1 MRRPAMTPLRVR
13 FAPSPTGYLHIG
25 GARTAMFNWLL
36 ARNLGG
42 TFVLRIEDT
51 DEDRSTPE
59 YEAVILRELRWLGLD
74 WDEGPDVGGP
84 YAPYR
89 QTERMHTYRDAT
101 ERMLAAGTAYRC
113 TCTVERIDALRAE
126 QEARKQK
133 PRYDGHCRDLRL
145 GPDCGPHT
153 IRLRV
158 ETGETVVPDL
168 IKGRVVYDNGELD
181 DLILVRTDGV
191 PTYNF
196 VVVCDDVA
204 MAITH
209 VLRGDEHLNN
219 TPKQLLIY
227 SALGATPPRF
237 GHMPLILNLEGKK
250 MSKRDGETSVAEY
263 RANGFLPEGMMNY
276 LARLGWSHG
285 DQEIFSKE
293 DLVRLFS
300 VEGIGTSP
308 GKWDMDKLGWVN
320 AHWMRTLPVERI
332 AEAARPLFEA
342 RGCVLDERYV
352 DAVRVLRE
360 RHRTLVELA
369 DAGAFFFVPDDRVAR
384 DEAAFTSVIVP
395 ARTLLGDVARLLAAQ
410 EDWSETA
417 LEASVS
423 TWCAETG
430 TKLGKV
436 AQPVRVALT
445 GQKVGPGLFQ
455 TLAVLGRETSLRRI
469 RSALP

>member
-1 MRRPAMTPLRVR
+1 MTIRVR

-36 ARNLGG
+36 ARHSGG
-42 TFVLRIEDT
+42 TFILRIEDT
-51 DEDRSTPE
+51 DEGRSKPE
-59 YEAVILRELRWLGLD
+59 YEQVIFDELRWLGID

-84 YAPYR
+84 HAPYR
-89 QTERMHTYRDAT
+89 QTERTADYRAAAQ
-101 ERMLAAGTAYRC
+101 RMLDAGTAYRC
-113 TCTVERIDALRAE
+113 TCTAERIDALRAAQE
-126 QEARKQK
+126 QTKGRAG
-133 PRYDGHCRDLRL
+133 YDGHCRDLNL

-158 ETGETVVPDL
+158 GPGQTVVDDL
-168 IKGRVVYDNGELD
+168 IKGQVVYENVELD
-181 DLILVRTDGV
+181 DLILVRTDGM

-204 MAITH
+204 MEMTH

-227 SALGATPPRF
+227 KALGATPPRF

-263 RANGFLPEGMMNY
+263 RHNGFLPEGMTNY

-285 DQEIFSKE
+285 DQEIFSRAE
-293 DLVRLFS
+293 LVAAFTT
-300 VEGIGTSP
+300 EGIGTSP
-308 GKWDMDKLGWVN
+308 GKWDVEKLAWVN
-320 AHWMRTLPVERI
+320 GHWMRSLPVEVI
-332 AEAARPLFEA
+332 AERARPFFEA
-342 RGCVLDERYV
+342 RGCVLNAHYV

-369 DAGAFFFVPDDRVAR
+369 AAGAFFFVPDNQLVVDAAAV
-384 DEAAFTSVIVP
+384 AAFVVP
-395 ARTLLGDVARLLAAQ
+395 ARPVLAALVDVLDPLD
-410 EDWSETA
+410 DWSEAALDAAVTA
-417 LEASVS
+417 
-423 TWCAETG
+423 WCTETG
-430 TKLGKV
+430 NKIGKI
-436 AQPVRVALT
+436 AQPVRVAVT

-455 TLAVLGRETSLRRI
+455 MLAGLGKDTALRRI
-469 RSALP
+469 RAALA